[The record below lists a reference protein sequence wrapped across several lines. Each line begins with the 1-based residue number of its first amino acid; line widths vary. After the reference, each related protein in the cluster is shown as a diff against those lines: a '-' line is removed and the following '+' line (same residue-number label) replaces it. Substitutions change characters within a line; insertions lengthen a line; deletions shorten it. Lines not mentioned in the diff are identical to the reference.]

1 MGTITHIQASS
12 QDLMVSEIVGTFL
25 LETPPSGEFPR
36 LKPVSETIDTF
47 GGIHLGSQVSHG
59 NGI

>member
-12 QDLMVSEIVGTFL
+12 QDLMVSEIVGNFL

-36 LKPVSETIDTF
+36 LKPVGETIDTF
-47 GGIHLGSQVSHG
+47 WGGFT
-59 NGI
+59 

>member
-36 LKPVSETIDTF
+36 LKPVGETIDTF
-47 GGIHLGSQVSHG
+47 WGVHLGSQA